1 MKNSYQAQ
9 RVIEEVIKK
18 NQKRD
23 GFLGSVEKLSL

>member
-18 NQKRD
+18 TKAQW
-23 GFLGSVEKLSL
+23 FLGSVARLSL